1 MKTGERRMS
10 VVITLFIA
18 VALAV
23 SGQMFV
29 KKGLNLLAPIDFSS
43 GLLATYARIF
53 LSSYVLVG
61 SFLYF
66 LSVFFLIYA
75 LTKVDLSFAF
85 PFLALSYV
93 LITIAAFAFLGE
105 RISLLR
111 WIGVAVICIG
121 VFLVSK
127 S

>member
-1 MKTGERRMS
+1 MS

-43 GLLATYARIF
+43 GFVATYARIF
-53 LSSYVLVG
+53 LSPYVLVG

-66 LSVFFLIYA
+66 LSVFFWIYA